1 MAVLASNRRRRN
13 RSFVQL
19 VLPALVIQ
27 FVLAEVPFLVT
38 LWLAFQRWNFQLFPN
53 RQFTGFGNFR
63 TIFGDG
69 TFVPAVENTL
79 EMVAVSVVL
88 VVVIATLAAK
98 VLNFEFVGRGVART
112 LVMTPF
118 FVPPA
123 ALAYAFNDIIYRPD
137 SGLWTYFLGPLG
149 APTSPTS
156 SHPLMSITLVELWE
170 WVPLATVITLA
181 GLQAIPHDIVEAAQ
195 IDGASRLGTFW
206 HVELPLLRR
215 SILVGASISAIFI
228 FQTFDAVQIITQGGP
243 GNESMT
249 IAYYIYREVFQNFD
263 VGSGEAAGL
272 VMLFFVIAVGLIGG
286 TAFRMLRSGANRA
299 QGQQVT
305 EAGK

>member
-1 MAVLASNRRRRN
+1 MAMPAAKRQRRSRSLA
-13 RSFVQL
+13 L
-19 VLPALVIQ
+19 LILPALVIQ

-38 LWLAFQRWNFQLFPN
+38 LWLAFQRWNFQFFPN

-69 TFVPAVENTL
+69 TFVPAVVNTF
-79 EMVAVSVVL
+79 EMVAVSVAL
-88 VVVIATLAAK
+88 VVVIGTLAAK

-118 FVPPA
+118 FIPSA
-123 ALAYAFNDIIYRPD
+123 ALAYAFNDIIYRPA

-156 SHPLMSITLVELWE
+156 SHPLMSITLVEIWQ
-170 WVPLATVITLA
+170 WAPLATVIILA
-181 GLQAIPHDIVEAAQ
+181 SMQAIPRDIMEAAQ
-195 IDGASRLGTFW
+195 IDGASRLRTFW
-206 HVELPLLRR
+206 RVELPLLRR
-215 SILVGASISAIFI
+215 SILVGAAISAIFI
-228 FQTFDAVQIITQGGP
+228 FQTFDAVQIMTQGGP

-263 VGSGEAAGL
+263 VGGGEAAGL
-272 VMLFFVIAVGLIGG
+272 VMLLFVIVVGLIGG
-286 TAFRMLRSGANRA
+286 IAFRVLRSDLNRA
-299 QGQQVT
+299 QGQRVT
-305 EAGK
+305 EAGE